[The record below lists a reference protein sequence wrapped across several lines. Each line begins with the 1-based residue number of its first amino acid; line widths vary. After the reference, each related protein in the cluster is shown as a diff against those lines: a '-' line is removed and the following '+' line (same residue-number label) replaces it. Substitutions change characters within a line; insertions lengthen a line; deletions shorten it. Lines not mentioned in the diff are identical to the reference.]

1 MKQKIRIA
9 VTAALA
15 SGISL
20 CSNSLL
26 ADHGSIG
33 FGLGT
38 AAPIITSSAI
48 TLPASKALVG
58 VTTQYTDYNEFSTS
72 RLIELNE
79 RLEGEERHV
88 HSIESLL
95 TTSLIAAYGVTDDIT
110 LGLRFPYVWRNNV
123 REVPHHDE
131 EEHHD
136 DEEGAGEEAPHVQ
149 NLGDPNG
156 IGDTTFFGQWRFFNT
171 EDNLTHVALL
181 GAVKMPT
188 GRTDRV
194 TARNEEGEREIQD
207 VHFQPGS
214 GSWDGSLGLAFTQG
228 LGDFSFDSNVLYTWV
243 TKGDRDVDLGDVFT
257 YNAALSWS
265 PGGTLGGGL
274 QASSNFNLWTLM
286 VELNGE
292 WRDFQTERG
301 LKDVDEGGH
310 ILYVSPGARFAGGEN
325 WNLALSFGVPIVTD
339 LNGHQVEP
347 DYRIT
352 SRINVTF

>member
-1 MKQKIRIA
+1 MGQKTRIA
-9 VTAALA
+9 VTVTLA
-15 SGISL
+15 SGL
-20 CSNSLL
+20 GLYGNSVS

-38 AAPIITSSAI
+38 AAPIVTSSAI
-48 TLPASKALVG
+48 TLPVNKALVG
-58 VTTQYTDYNEFSTS
+58 VTTQYTDYNEFSDP

-79 RLEGEERHV
+79 RLEGEGRHV

-95 TTSLIAAYGVTDDIT
+95 TTSLIAAYGVTDNIT

-123 REVPHHDE
+123 REVPHHHE
-131 EEHHD
+131 EE
-136 DEEGAGEEAPHVQ
+136 EGTGGEAPHVQ

-156 IGDTTFFGQWRFFNT
+156 IGDTTVFGQWRFFNT

-194 TARNEEGEREIQD
+194 TARGEDGERQIQD
-207 VHFQPGS
+207 VHFQPGT

-243 TKGDRDVDLGDVFT
+243 TKGDRHVDLGDVFT

-301 LKDVDEGGH
+301 VKDPDEGGH

-325 WNLALSFGVPIVTD
+325 WNVALSFGVPIVTD
-339 LNGHQVEP
+339 LNGHQVQP